1 MARKVITRVVA
12 RNGSWYCRIRRKD
25 VDIARSFDLRSVAEL
40 WEKQVIAA
48 IDAGTFKRVDW
59 VGEHGEIAKRKA
71 AAKAEALANVNSKP
85 VREITFGEAL
95 ERYRN
100 TVTTKKKGER
110 EESLKIGKWM
120 RDPLAN
126 RRLSDLDS
134 ADFASWRDERLED
147 AKPAT
152 VRQYLAIASH
162 VFTIARKEWRIKLEN
177 PLDDVA
183 KPTVSNARSRR
194 LTEEEESCLLFAID
208 NPTVI
213 DGEESPYIDPKIQFN
228 QYIGAIVRFAAE
240 SAMRQSEI
248 LALEWRHVDLK
259 NRTVTIADSKN
270 GDKFVTI
277 PISPIAAEILK
288 SMQGGARNI
297 HGHVFPTTSRALDQS
312 WKRAIA
318 RAKRNYVAEC
328 RKTEKILHNAF
339 LEDFRFHDLR
349 HEATSRLFESGLEL
363 MEVAAVTRH
372 KDLSMLQRYT
382 HLNAQK
388 LARKMAEK
396 MEKRL
401 GDTDKKSDK

>member
-1 MARKVITRVVA
+1 MARNVISRVVA

-25 VDIARSFDLRSVAEL
+25 VDIARSFDLKSVAEL
-40 WEKQVIAA
+40 WEKQVIAS

-59 VGEHGEIAKRKA
+59 IGEHGEVAKRKA
-71 AAKAEALANVNSKP
+71 AAKAEAIAAINSKP
-85 VREITFGEAL
+85 AREITFGEAL

-100 TVTTKKKGER
+100 TVTIKKKGER

-120 RDPLAN
+120 RDPLAS
-126 RRLSDLDS
+126 RLLSDLDS

-147 AKPAT
+147 AKPST

-194 LTEEEESCLLFAID
+194 LTEDEESYLLFAID
-208 NPTVI
+208 NPSVM
-213 DGEESPYIDPKIQFN
+213 DGEESPYINPKIQFN
-228 QYIGAIVRFAAE
+228 QHVGAIVRFAAE

-248 LALEWRHVDLK
+248 LGLEWRHVDLK
-259 NRTVTIADSKN
+259 NRTVTIVDSKN

-277 PISPIAAEILK
+277 PISPVAAEILK
-288 SMQGGARNI
+288 MKQKGVRNI
-297 HGHVFPTTSRALDQS
+297 HGQVFPTTSSALDQA
-312 WKRAIA
+312 WKRAIS
-318 RAKRNYVAEC
+318 RAKRNYVANC
-328 RKTEKILHNAF
+328 SITKKIPDQAF
-339 LEDFRFHDLR
+339 LEDLRFHDLR

-363 MEVAAVTRH
+363 MEVAAITRH
-372 KDLSMLQRYT
+372 KDLRMLQRYT

-396 MEKRL
+396 MEKRP
-401 GDTDKKSDK
+401 GEI

>member
-1 MARKVITRVVA
+1 MARNVISRVVA

-25 VDIARSFDLRSVAEL
+25 VDIARSFDLKSVAEL
-40 WEKQVIAA
+40 WEKQVIAS

-59 VGEHGEIAKRKA
+59 IGEHGEVAKRKA
-71 AAKAEALANVNSKP
+71 AAKAEAIAAINPKP
-85 VREITFGEAL
+85 AREITFGEAL

-100 TVTTKKKGER
+100 TVTIKKKGER

-120 RDPLAN
+120 RDPLAS
-126 RRLSDLDS
+126 RLLSDLDS

-147 AKPAT
+147 AKPST

-194 LTEEEESCLLFAID
+194 LTEDEESYLLFAID
-208 NPTVI
+208 NPTVM
-213 DGEESPYIDPKIQFN
+213 DGEESPYINPKIQFN
-228 QYIGAIVRFAAE
+228 QHVGAIVRFAAE

-248 LALEWRHVDLK
+248 LGLEWRHVDLK
-259 NRTVTIADSKN
+259 NRTVTIVDSKN

-277 PISPIAAEILK
+277 PISPVAAEILMMK
-288 SMQGGARNI
+288 QKGVRNI
-297 HGHVFPTTSRALDQS
+297 HGQVFPTTSSALDQA
-312 WKRAIA
+312 WKRAIS
-318 RAKRNYVAEC
+318 RAKRNYVANC
-328 RKTEKILHNAF
+328 SITKKIPDQAF
-339 LEDFRFHDLR
+339 LEDLRFHDLR

-363 MEVAAVTRH
+363 MEVAAITRH
-372 KDLSMLQRYT
+372 KDLRMLQRYT

-396 MEKRL
+396 MEKRP
-401 GDTDKKSDK
+401 GEI

>member
-1 MARKVITRVVA
+1 MARQVISRVVA

-25 VDIARSFDLRSVAEL
+25 VDIARSFDLKSAAEL
-40 WEKQVIAA
+40 WEKQVIAS
-48 IDAGTFKRVDW
+48 IDDGTFKREHW
-59 VGEHGEIAKRKA
+59 IGEHGEITRKKT
-71 AAKAEALANVNSKP
+71 AAKAEALAVADSTP
-85 VREITFGEAL
+85 VREMTFGEAL

-100 TVTTKKKGER
+100 TVTIKKKGVR

-120 RDPLAN
+120 RDPLAS

-134 ADFASWRDERLED
+134 ADFASWRDERLEN

-162 VFTIARKEWRIKLEN
+162 VFTVARKEWRIKLEN

-183 KPTVSNARSRR
+183 KPTVNNARSRR
-194 LTEEEESCLLFAID
+194 LTEEEERYLLFAID

-213 DGEESPYIDPKIQFN
+213 DGEESPHISSQIPFN
-228 QYIGAIVRFAAE
+228 RHVGPIVRFAKE

-248 LALEWRHVDLK
+248 LALDWRYVDLE
-259 NRTVTIADSKN
+259 NGTITIVDSKN
-270 GDKFVTI
+270 GDIFVTI
-277 PISPIAAEILK
+277 PITPIAVEILK
-288 SMQGGARNI
+288 SIQGDVRKIYGK
-297 HGHVFPTTSRALDQS
+297 VFPTTARALDES
-312 WKRAIA
+312 WKRAVA
-318 RAKRNYVAEC
+318 RAKRNYVADC
-328 RKTEKILHNAF
+328 KKAGQKPDSAF
-339 LEDFRFHDLR
+339 LTNLRFHDLR
-349 HEATSRLFESGLEL
+349 HEATSRLFESELEL

-372 KDLSMLQRYT
+372 KDLRMLQRYT

-401 GDTDKKSDK
+401 GGADKKSEK